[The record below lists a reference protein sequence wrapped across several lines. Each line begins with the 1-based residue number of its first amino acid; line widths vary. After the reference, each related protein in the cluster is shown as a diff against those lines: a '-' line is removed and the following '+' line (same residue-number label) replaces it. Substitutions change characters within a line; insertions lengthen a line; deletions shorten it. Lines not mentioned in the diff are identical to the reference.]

1 MDSCNGCEIASRHS
15 SHLLLYFIDSIYSMA
30 YFILAKTIADNKI
43 FRRTSKTGFQ
53 FFDIKCLSA
62 NNYHGMFTRKRKLPA
77 NNSRKSSKQSFLI
90 CFIYPPPP
98 LERKPLALAMGSI
111 RIKFNTKEKN
121 ISCIM
126 YTTQKS
132 KHGNIYFYNPTC
144 YNLVIRN
151 LHE

>member
-1 MDSCNGCEIASRHS
+1 M
-15 SHLLLYFIDSIYSMA
+15 LY
-30 YFILAKTIADNKI
+30 L
-43 FRRTSKTGFQ
+43 
-53 FFDIKCLSA
+53 
-62 NNYHGMFTRKRKLPA
+62 
-77 NNSRKSSKQSFLI
+77 
-90 CFIYPPPP
+90 PPP